1 MHAGMLHSLY
11 CFLLCLQRERFTSRL
26 FPPAEFSPDIL
37 RRTITQCAKVSG
49 GIPEYF
55 PRCSMGTEAV
65 RVPGRGPS
73 GGARASPGGS
83 AAVLLAEEGNVF
95 HPHQMLRSKKEK
107 ERGKNL
113 RRSVFQPV
121 NSLLF
126 SPSTLSINLQST
138 HWPRISVPSGHRR
151 LYAQQQ
157 LTEARAR
164 YLFTPP
170 PPTVDN
176 NSAAHRSTSASLLL
190 GIRPGTV
197 FRGGRTCDVHDVMLM
212 RCA

>member
-1 MHAGMLHSLY
+1 MTCKEAQTTTTTTLTCSKCSKARHDPNQPTERHQHPTSTFHACRHATLSLY

-107 ERGKNL
+107 ERGEKP
-113 RRSVFQPV
+113 SADQY
-121 NSLLF
+121 F
-126 SPSTLSINLQST
+126 SQ
-138 HWPRISVPSGHRR
+138 
-151 LYAQQQ
+151 
-157 LTEARAR
+157 
-164 YLFTPP
+164 
-170 PPTVDN
+170 
-176 NSAAHRSTSASLLL
+176 
-190 GIRPGTV
+190 
-197 FRGGRTCDVHDVMLM
+197 
-212 RCA
+212 

>member
-55 PRCSMGTEAV
+55 SRCSMGTEAV

-107 ERGKNL
+107 EGGKKPPPISISASEFPSFFPEHPL
-113 RRSVFQPV
+113 YQFAV
-121 NSLLF
+121 NPLASYF
-126 SPSTLSINLQST
+126 SPVRPSTSLRT
-138 HWPRISVPSGHRR
+138 
-151 LYAQQQ
+151 A
-157 LTEARAR
+157 
-164 YLFTPP
+164 
-170 PPTVDN
+170 
-176 NSAAHRSTSASLLL
+176 AAHRSAGPLFIHATAAHSRQQQRRAPFNVCIAPPWNST
-190 GIRPGTV
+190 RYSV
-197 FRGGRTCDVHDVMLM
+197 
-212 RCA
+212 